1 MALIKCPECGR
12 EISDKSE
19 RCIHCGYPLS
29 NIEKPNDNLITS
41 NFVKINGK
49 EISKDFFLTE
59 TINDMPKVWKL
70 VREFGVSFKAAKR
83 TVEQWKDI
91 KDIPNEIILPSPE
104 EEKKAEQEEAERERN
119 IVKCPKCGSTAIQTI
134 NRGYSL
140 MTGFFGSGSPR
151 NVCQKCG
158 YKWKPQA

>member
-91 KDIPNEIILPSPE
+91 KDI
-104 EEKKAEQEEAERERN
+104 
-119 IVKCPKCGSTAIQTI
+119 QT
-134 NRGYSL
+134 
-140 MTGFFGSGSPR
+140 
-151 NVCQKCG
+151 K
-158 YKWKPQA
+158 